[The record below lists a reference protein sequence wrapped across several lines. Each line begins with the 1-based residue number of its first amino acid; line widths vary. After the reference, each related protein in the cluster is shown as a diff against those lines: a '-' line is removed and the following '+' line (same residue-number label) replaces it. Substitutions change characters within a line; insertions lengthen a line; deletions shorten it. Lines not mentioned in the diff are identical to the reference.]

1 MTLRLSNHQ
10 ANALKKLADSEGL
23 SMHEAALRA
32 IDYYIARRHEHL
44 LEAINR
50 VVSEDKEL
58 LSRLA
63 K

>member
-1 MTLRLSNHQ
+1 
-10 ANALKKLADSEGL
+10 
-23 SMHEAALRA
+23 MHEAALRA

-50 VVSEDKEL
+50 VVSEDKEP